1 MQRERREMFLLIIV
15 GAVTLYLIHALI
27 YPEKY

>member
-1 MQRERREMFLLIIV
+1 MFLLIIA
-15 GAVTLYLIHALI
+15 GAVSLYLIHALI

>member
-1 MQRERREMFLLIIV
+1 MFLLFIV
-15 GAVTLYLIHALI
+15 GALSLYLIHALI

>member
-1 MQRERREMFLLIIV
+1 MFLMIIV

>member
-1 MQRERREMFLLIIV
+1 MILLLLIV
-15 GAVTLYLIHALI
+15 AALALYLCHALI

>member
-1 MQRERREMFLLIIV
+1 MLLFIIV
-15 GAVTLYLIHALI
+15 GALSLYLVHALI

>member
-1 MQRERREMFLLIIV
+1 MIVLLVIV
-15 GAVTLYLIHALI
+15 AGLSLYLCHALI

>member
-1 MQRERREMFLLIIV
+1 MIWLLLIV
-15 GAVTLYLIHALI
+15 AGLALYLCHALI

>member
-1 MQRERREMFLLIIV
+1 MRVSSVMFLMIIV

>member
-1 MQRERREMFLLIIV
+1 MFLLFIV
-15 GAVTLYLIHALI
+15 GALSLYLFHALI

>member
-1 MQRERREMFLLIIV
+1 MIVLLVIV
-15 GAVTLYLIHALI
+15 AGLSVYLGHALI

>member
-1 MQRERREMFLLIIV
+1 MIIV

>member
-1 MQRERREMFLLIIV
+1 MLLMIIV

>member
-1 MQRERREMFLLIIV
+1 MLLLFIV
-15 GAVTLYLIHALI
+15 GALSLYLIHALI

>member
-1 MQRERREMFLLIIV
+1 MRVSSMMFLMVIV
-15 GAVTLYLIHALI
+15 GAVSLYLIHALI

>member
-1 MQRERREMFLLIIV
+1 MILMVIV
-15 GAVTLYLIHALI
+15 GALSLYLIHALI

>member
-1 MQRERREMFLLIIV
+1 MFLFLIV
-15 GAVTLYLIHALI
+15 GAITLYLIHALI

>member
-1 MQRERREMFLLIIV
+1 MFLLCIV
-15 GAVTLYLIHALI
+15 GALSLYLIHALI

>member
-1 MQRERREMFLLIIV
+1 MILLLLIVAGLAI
-15 GAVTLYLIHALI
+15 YLGHALI

>member
-1 MQRERREMFLLIIV
+1 MILLLLIV
-15 GAVTLYLIHALI
+15 AGLAMYLCHALI

>member
-1 MQRERREMFLLIIV
+1 MFLLIIV

>member
-1 MQRERREMFLLIIV
+1 MFLLIIA